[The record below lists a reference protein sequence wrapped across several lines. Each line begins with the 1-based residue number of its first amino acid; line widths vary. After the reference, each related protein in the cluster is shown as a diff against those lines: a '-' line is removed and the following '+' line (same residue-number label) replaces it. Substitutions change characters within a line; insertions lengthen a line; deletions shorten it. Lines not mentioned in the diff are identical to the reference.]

1 MIISKSTN
9 PDNDLYVIGAH
20 IIDILQST
28 GENSIDYF
36 ELHRKLKV
44 NVDVSMQ
51 IFSLSV
57 SWLFLLGV
65 VDKNDDGAIKKCF

>member
-36 ELHRKLKV
+36 ELHQKLKV
-44 NVDVSMQ
+44 NVDVSKYSCS
-51 IFSLSV
+51 SLD
-57 SWLFLLGV
+57 LYLICLP
-65 VDKNDDGAIKKCF
+65 K

>member
-1 MIISKSTN
+1 MIISKSIN
-9 PDNDLYVIGAH
+9 PDKDLYVIGAH

-28 GENSIDYF
+28 DGNSIDYF
-36 ELHRKLKV
+36 ELHQKLK
-44 NVDVSMQ
+44 NNIDVSMQ

-65 VDKNDDGAIKKCF
+65 VDKNDDGEIKKCF